1 MNDPLGKG
9 ESAIVPPGSPPAI
22 PDMEL
27 LRQIGKGGFGE
38 VWLAR
43 NQTTGG
49 LRAVK
54 IVPLR
59 GTGAIDPAGR
69 EIVSLSCLEQ
79 TARVRDPNLVTIH
92 HVGRTADYLFY
103 TMDTAD
109 DVSGGPVSPGAEYT
123 PATLAVR
130 LRCGPV
136 AGDDCVRWSKQ
147 LLSALACLH
156 REGLAHRDVK
166 PSNCLFIDGQLK
178 LADFGLLAQV
188 DRSVSRVGTLEYMPP
203 DGIMDTRADVY
214 AAGLVIYQMLTGLPA
229 HRFPAIQTR
238 ARAMLADPRL
248 TALNRLVLKACQSDR
263 NARFADAMAMLQTLQ
278 QEVVDRTPSD
288 QPEGMKVAPGRIRR
302 LLGRAIVAV
311 CLAAALMGGWRV
323 WRGLNSVPNVD
334 VNFIT
339 DQWDAEIW
347 LDGRRLC
354 QPDGEPWLTPCTVT
368 GVSAET
374 HVVVLKR
381 QGLGDLVLGQ
391 INFGSTR
398 EVVAH
403 WGIDRR
409 DAGGQPQ
416 EDGG

>member
-1 MNDPLGKG
+1 
-9 ESAIVPPGSPPAI
+9 
-22 PDMEL
+22 
-27 LRQIGKGGFGE
+27 
-38 VWLAR
+38 
-43 NQTTGG
+43 
-49 LRAVK
+49 
-54 IVPLR
+54 
-59 GTGAIDPAGR
+59 
-69 EIVSLSCLEQ
+69 
-79 TARVRDPNLVTIH
+79 
-92 HVGRTADYLFY
+92 
-103 TMDTAD
+103 MDAAD

-130 LRCGPV
+130 LRCGAV

-156 REGLAHRDVK
+156 REGLVHRDVK

-214 AAGLVIYQMLTGLPA
+214 AAGLVIYQMITGLPA

-248 TALNRLVLKACQSDR
+248 TALNRLALKACQSDR
-263 NARFADAMAMLQTLQ
+263 NARFADVVAMLQTFQ

-288 QPEGMKVAPGRIRR
+288 RPEGMKVAPGRIRR

-311 CLAAALMGGWRV
+311 CLAAALTGCWLV

-339 DQWDAEIW
+339 DQFDAEIW

-374 HVVVLKR
+374 HAFVLKR
-381 QGLGDLVLGQ
+381 QGLEDLELGR
-391 INFGSTR
+391 IDFGKTR
-398 EVVAH
+398 EVTAH
-403 WGIDRR
+403 WGNANAVDSERAR
-409 DAGGQPQ
+409 
-416 EDGG
+416 